1 MQQHIDRDKLYT
13 DGAYRFQYVTNF
25 MDFGPD
31 DIKVIETVG
40 PRLKPLIPAVVDAV
54 YDKLYGYDITWKHF
68 LPRNE
73 GYQGKVVDDLDSLNP
88 NSDQIKFRKDFLKR
102 YLEKLFDGPYDERML
117 RYLDHVAKIHT
128 DTPEKKSRIN
138 VEYIHMNALMGYV
151 ETTLVGGVLSLNLP
165 REEEAKALSAFNKL
179 LWIQNDYFAKYYCN
193 PKDTVQNTSTSSL
206 CNSVNWTTAA
216 AAVIGGLAVWL
227 YRSQH

>member
-1 MQQHIDRDKLYT
+1 MVCINYKARLIRSHSLNIRH
-13 DGAYRFQYVTNF
+13 V
-25 MDFGPD
+25 GPD

-73 GYQGKVVDDLDSLNP
+73 GYQGKLVDDLDSLNP

-193 PKDTVQNTSTSSL
+193 PKDTVQNASTSSL

-227 YRSQH
+227 YRSQQH